1 MRDERLFA
9 RTFQPK
15 KSLLSRKPGT
25 DTWKSWRAFLSAIF
39 GLPMDAE
46 GRALYEKHTG
56 RTDIPNK
63 QAREVFLIAGRRSG
77 KSVVCSLIAVF
88 LACFVDYSA
97 DLAPGETGTVM
108 ILGADRRQCRV
119 IFNYVKALL
128 HVPMLKKMVAAELKE
143 SIRLT
148 NGITIEVHT
157 SSYKSVRGVTLV
169 AAVCDELAFW
179 QDENSANP
187 DTAVFEALRPATLT
201 IPNAMIVGVSS
212 PYAKRGVLFEA
223 HKTYFGKNSADT
235 LVWQADSRSMNPSL
249 PESVIAAAY
258 VKDPA
263 SARAEFGG
271 LFREDVEAFLSLET
285 IEARTIKG
293 RHELPYDPT
302 KTYYGFTD
310 PSGGVSDSFAMAIGH
325 HEHGVAVLDLMREA
339 KAPLSPATV
348 TAEFAAVFK
357 SYGIGEI
364 VGDRYAGEWP
374 REEFQKHGV
383 TYKVAEKSK
392 SELYVTLLPSLMS
405 GTVQL
410 LDSARLA
417 AQLTGLER
425 RPGRSHDAIDHA
437 PNSHDDLANS
447 VAGALCEVLAWNVTG
462 SLGVL
467 DWAKKIAKD
476 VAIGLRDMYGQLIN
490 PPAPK
495 AISVAVAKPVEMR
508 VDNFRTWLDTSKAPP
523 CPACGATCT
532 VYNEL
537 RKIRCNQ
544 CQAVDGVALP
554 EGLPAD
560 RIHCGVALSI
570 VFGMYRCQQCHKR
583 WPLNGS
589 DSSPKNGMSRAQFD
603 ARNSMDSK
611 ISRTFGRFG

>member
-1 MRDERLFA
+1 
-9 RTFQPK
+9 
-15 KSLLSRKPGT
+15 LLSRKPGT

-46 GRALYEKHTG
+46 ARAIYEKHTG
-56 RTDIPNK
+56 RTDTPNK

-97 DLAPGETGTVM
+97 DLAPGEVGVVM

-119 IFNYVKALL
+119 IFGYVKALL
-128 HVPMLKKMVAAELKE
+128 RAPMLKKMVAAELKE

-169 AAVCDELAFW
+169 AAVCDELSFW

-223 HKTYFGKNSADT
+223 HKTHFGKTSADT

-258 VKDPA
+258 IKDPA

-302 KTYYGFTD
+302 KTYFGFVD
-310 PSGGVSDSFAMAIGH
+310 PSGGVSDSFTMAVAH

-348 TAEFAAVFK
+348 TTEFAAVFK
-357 SYGIGEI
+357 SYGIREI
-364 VGDRYAGEWP
+364 TGDRYAGEWP
-374 REEFQKHGV
+374 REKFQEQGI

-392 SELYVTLLPSLMS
+392 SELYVTLLPNLMS

-447 VAGALCEVLAWNVTG
+447 VAGVLCEVIAWNVTG

-467 DWAKKIAKD
+467 DWARNLAKE
-476 VAIGLRDMYGQLIN
+476 VAEGLRDAFGELIHI
-490 PPAPK
+490 PKPAPK
-495 AISVAVAKPVEMR
+495 TVAILVPKEVQAARARVEGYERLKEKPAKCELCGIEAVGQHPDGHFKTLCKQCGAVNG
-508 VDNFRTWLDTSKAPP
+508 VAPP
-523 CPACGATCT
+523 KPIIDGICPADGCGLKL
-532 VYNEL
+532 VMS
-537 RKIRCNQ
+537 
-544 CQAVDGVALP
+544 GGGG
-554 EGLPAD
+554 GL
-560 RIHCGVALSI
+560 
-570 VFGMYRCQQCHKR
+570 RCQNHGQI
-583 WPLNGS
+583 PTAGNPS
-589 DSSPKNGMSRAQFD
+589 NGMTFAQYNQ
-603 ARNSMDSK
+603 RRK
-611 ISRTFGRFG
+611 RFWN